1 MSERRAARLY
11 PLGFFVALLATVGG
25 LCYVVLRPFVSGI
38 LWGTVLAVA
47 LWPPWR
53 WVQSRAGKRQAVA
66 AGLFSLAVAL
76 VVLLPAALLGA
87 ALVNQASGA
96 AGAIGRKLKASD
108 VRSWSDVVA
117 IPVVG
122 RALAWA
128 RDTTG
133 LSLGDIQEKA
143 AELAAKVSSFLAAAS
158 GGVVLSFLNVFL
170 TFVLA
175 LFLLFF
181 LLRDGEEMVEALT
194 DLIPI
199 EDAERRRIVA
209 SLGGMLESIFK
220 GSLLCAIVQ
229 GTSGGLAWA
238 VAGLPSAILA
248 GVAMS
253 VLSLL
258 PVGGTAIVWAPGL
271 IALFLQGRTGIAVPF
286 LLWNVLVTS
295 FLADNVLKPLLIG
308 KKGGDLP
315 TLLVFLGV
323 FGGITA
329 FGILGVFVGPMSLAV
344 GLMCVR
350 VLREMARAS
359 RAGASEAA

>member
-1 MSERRAARLY
+1 MSESHATRLY
-11 PLGFFVALLATVGG
+11 PLAFFLALLAAVGG
-25 LCYVVLRPFVSGI
+25 LSFVVLRPFVSGI
-38 LWGTVLAVA
+38 LWATVLAVA
-47 LWPPWR
+47 LWPLWR
-53 WVQSRAGKRQAVA
+53 FARARARHRRSLA
-66 AGLFSLAVAL
+66 AGLFSLGVAL
-76 VVLLPAALLGA
+76 VVLLPAAILGA

-96 AGAIGRKLKASD
+96 AVAIGRELKASD
-108 VRSWSDVVA
+108 VRSWKDVAA
-117 IPVVG
+117 IPGVD
-122 RALAWA
+122 RALSWA
-128 RDTTG
+128 RDTAG
-133 LSLGDIQEKA
+133 LSMGDIQEKA
-143 AELAAKVSSFLAAAS
+143 AELAAKASSVLAAAS
-158 GGVVLSFLNVFL
+158 GGVALSFLNVFV

-199 EDAERRRIVA
+199 GDAERRRIVA

-220 GSLLCAIVQ
+220 GALVCAIVQ
-229 GTSGGLAWA
+229 GASGGLAWA

-258 PVGGTAIVWAPGL
+258 PVGGTAIVWVPGL
-271 IALFLQGRTGIAVPF
+271 VALFLQGRTGIAIGF
-286 LLWNVLVTS
+286 LLWNVFVTS
-295 FLADNVLKPLLIG
+295 LLADNVLKPLLIG
-308 KKGGDLP
+308 KNGGDLS

-329 FGILGVFVGPMSLAV
+329 FGILGIFVGPMSLAV
-344 GLMCVR
+344 GLMCLR

-359 RAGASEAA
+359 RAAPNGAA